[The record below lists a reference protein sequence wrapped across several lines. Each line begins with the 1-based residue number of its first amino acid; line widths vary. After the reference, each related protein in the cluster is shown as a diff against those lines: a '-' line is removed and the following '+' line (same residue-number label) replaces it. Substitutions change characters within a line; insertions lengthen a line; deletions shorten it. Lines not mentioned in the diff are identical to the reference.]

1 LGLIVLAG
9 VEQPE
14 DGAETLGG
22 ALGAS
27 LGPLPVE
34 VASVRPGAIG
44 LHLHVE
50 AHFAASCWF
59 VMVTGWVPAV
69 GKQPMG
75 DCLVSRTMS
84 RHFEVRVSS
93 VTDCSRIL
101 FASASAV
108 LVCFFCSAT
117 RVFADSAWSSLTR
130 AWVASS

>member
-1 LGLIVLAG
+1 
-9 VEQPE
+9 
-14 DGAETLGG
+14 
-22 ALGAS
+22 
-27 LGPLPVE
+27 
-34 VASVRPGAIG
+34 
-44 LHLHVE
+44 
-50 AHFAASCWF
+50 
-59 VMVTGWVPAV
+59 
-69 GKQPMG
+69 MG

-130 AWVASS
+130 AWVASSKFTSGRVTERTSIWLPTRSCISSCTA